1 MPLNKESLT
10 FKDVAVDFT
19 QEEWGQLDP
28 AQRNL
33 YREVM
38 LENYRN
44 LVFLGYPFSKPN
56 MISQLEQG
64 EEPWILEK
72 EISRCIYAGALYNP
86 KNMTRYTCCVNQIR
100 KAVFH
105 LSSSLI
111 LRRLWEER
119 FKTSTV
125 TPLLCLPS
133 YLIPLNIHSFLI
145 STFLLHQNNFLPCYT
160 VT

>member
-1 MPLNKESLT
+1 MPLNKKSLT

-44 LVFLGYPFSKPN
+44 LIFLGYPFSKPDV
-56 MISQLEQG
+56 ISHLEQG

-72 EISRCIYAGALYNP
+72 ENSRC
-86 KNMTRYTCCVNQIR
+86 TYTG
-100 KAVFH
+100 
-105 LSSSLI
+105 S
-111 LRRLWEER
+111 
-119 FKTSTV
+119 
-125 TPLLCLPS
+125 
-133 YLIPLNIHSFLI
+133 
-145 STFLLHQNNFLPCYT
+145 
-160 VT
+160 